1 MPFTCK
7 MQLLLPG
14 RQELLILLRCS
25 LSGKSPTAE
34 GCIFPWHQWSW
45 GGNFMGWKAQF
56 SFELMALNKTNAK
69 LVLTKTPTF
78 P

>member
-1 MPFTCK
+1 
-7 MQLLLPG
+7 
-14 RQELLILLRCS
+14 
-25 LSGKSPTAE
+25 
-34 GCIFPWHQWSW
+34 
-45 GGNFMGWKAQF
+45 MGWKAQF